1 MDIARLP
8 WHLRYRAGRRAGSFL
23 RRMVVQAT
31 HRHATV
37 RFRGPVHLGPGFTL
51 EIPDRGTLDVGPGVH
66 FRRGFTCE
74 IAGDGRVE
82 IGADTIFTYDPVI
95 QCSTSITIG
104 ARCMIG
110 RVLVA
115 DGNHRF
121 TDPTRSVLEQGYDF
135 RPVTIGDET
144 LVTTNVVVTAPIGR
158 RSFVAAN
165 AVVSEPIPDFT
176 LAGGTP
182 ARPLRF
188 YGPDGYDP
196 TTLTAPA
203 GLGPVGS

>member
-1 MDIARLP
+1 MDISRLP
-8 WHLRYRAGRRAGSFL
+8 WHLRYRAGRRAGSLL
-23 RRMVVQAT
+23 RRLAVEAT

-74 IAGDGRVE
+74 IAGRGRVE
-82 IGADTIFTYDPVI
+82 IGADTVFTYDPVI
-95 QCSTSITIG
+95 QCSTSIRIG
-104 ARCMIG
+104 ERCMIG
-110 RVLVA
+110 RVLIA

-121 TDPTRSVLEQGYDF
+121 DDPHRPVAEQGYDF
-135 RPVTIGDET
+135 REVTIGDDT
-144 LVTTNVVVTAPIGR
+144 LVTTNVVVTASIGM

-165 AVVSEPIPDFT
+165 AVVVDPLPDFT

-188 YGPDGYDP
+188 YGPEGHDP
-196 TTLTAPA
+196 TTLTVPR
-203 GLGPVGS
+203 GLEPVHP